1 MNMWSGLVAAFGAVG
16 MVVAGLFAARAT
28 IRAAKA
34 TADANEAAAAAQA
47 APALRT
53 ADLAILQATVDRV
66 DKENG
71 FLRSE
76 NEQIRAKQSR
86 MERFLQAFS
95 WSMDD
100 LYRWARNPVGPP
112 PDPHPLVDEYNR
124 TGV

>member
-1 MNMWSGLVAAFGAVG
+1 MSLWSGLVAAIGAVG
-16 MVVAGLFAARAT
+16 MVVAGMFTARAT
-28 IRAAKA
+28 TRAAQA
-34 TADANEAAAAAQA
+34 TAAANQAAAAAQA

-53 ADLAILQATVDRV
+53 ADLAVLQATVERV

-71 FLRSE
+71 LLRSE
-76 NEQIRAKQSR
+76 NQQIRVKQSR
-86 MERFLQAFS
+86 MEKFLQAFS

-100 LYRWARNPVGPP
+100 LYRWAHNPVGPP

>member
-1 MNMWSGLVAAFGAVG
+1 MSIWSGLVAAIGAVG
-16 MVVAGLFAARAT
+16 MIVAGLFTARAT
-28 IRAAKA
+28 TRAAQA
-34 TADANEAAAAAQA
+34 TAAANTAAAAAQA

-53 ADLAILQATVDRV
+53 ADLAVLQATVERV

-71 FLRSE
+71 LLRSE
-76 NEQIRAKQSR
+76 NEQIRVKQSR
-86 MERFLQAFS
+86 MERILQAFS

-100 LYRWARNPVGPP
+100 LYRWARNPIGPP

>member
-1 MNMWSGLVAAFGAVG
+1 MNILSGLVAALGAVG
-16 MVVAGLFAARAT
+16 VVVAGVFTSRAT
-28 IRAAKA
+28 TRAAQA
-34 TADANEAAAAAQA
+34 TAAANQAAAAAAA

-53 ADLAILQATVDRV
+53 ADLAVLQATVDRV

-71 FLRSE
+71 QLRSE
-76 NEQIRAKQSR
+76 NQQIRNKQSR
-86 MERFLQAFS
+86 LERFLQAFS

>member
-1 MNMWSGLVAAFGAVG
+1 MSIWSGLVAAIGAVG
-16 MVVAGLFAARAT
+16 MVVAGLFTARAT
-28 IRAAKA
+28 TRAAQA
-34 TADANEAAAAAQA
+34 TAAANTAAAAAQA

-53 ADLAILQATVDRV
+53 ADLAVLQATVERV

-71 FLRSE
+71 LLRSE

>member
-1 MNMWSGLVAAFGAVG
+1 MSIWSGLVAAIGAVG
-16 MVVAGLFAARAT
+16 MVVAGLFTARAT
-28 IRAAKA
+28 TRAAQA
-34 TADANEAAAAAQA
+34 TAAANQAAAAAQA

-53 ADLAILQATVDRV
+53 ADLAVLQATVERV

-71 FLRSE
+71 QLRSE